1 MNQLLTFLL
10 FIFVFQNGVHGAE
23 SRLAPFQKNIKFC
36 LKNQIDIKKIK
47 NLNQLYDSLNKKFA
61 LRTTQTIY
69 REVLFKQKSQ
79 MQKLKLENGKIALYK
94 VLPDETILLEDNDA
108 RQKGLTEE
116 SAMNQ
121 LLASADVQSD
131 WYKIK
136 ETRSE
141 LTTLIY
147 YRQDGQLKTL
157 SFEKSGEKAK
167 LECSSIETSDICLCH
182 P

>member
-1 MNQLLTFLL
+1 M
-10 FIFVFQNGVHGAE
+10 
-23 SRLAPFQKNIKFC
+23 APFQKNMKLC
-36 LKNQIDIKKIK
+36 LKNQIDIKKVK

-61 LRTTQTIY
+61 LRTNETIY

-79 MQKLKLENGKIALYK
+79 TKKLKLENGKIALFN
-94 VLPDETILLEDNDA
+94 VLPDQTIVLENNDA
-108 RQKGLTEE
+108 RQKGLTED

-131 WYKIK
+131 WFKIK

-141 LTTLIY
+141 RTTLIY

-157 SFEKSGEKAK
+157 TFEKAGESGK

-182 P
+182 L